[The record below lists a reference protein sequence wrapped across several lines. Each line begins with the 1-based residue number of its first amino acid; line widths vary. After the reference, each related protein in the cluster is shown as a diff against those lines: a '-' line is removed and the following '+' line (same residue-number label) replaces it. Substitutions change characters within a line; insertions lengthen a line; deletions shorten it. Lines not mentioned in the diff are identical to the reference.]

1 MVNRRRIAVSID
13 AKIEIVMMFL
23 VTADGKLFQTV
34 GAEMQ
39 KARTAVVVLVD
50 GTVSRTEFDERRER
64 TG

>member
-1 MVNRRRIAVSID
+1 V
-13 AKIEIVMMFL
+13 
-23 VTADGKLFQTV
+23 DGKLFQTI

-39 KARTAVVVLVD
+39 KAQDVVAVLVD